1 MANSNL
7 YDDVHL
13 LPNFRVKLD
22 GSDLAKEIVDD
33 VLEIVVEQSL
43 HLPDACTIRL
53 HDWDIERRQ
62 FRWVDDSR
70 LKEGKK
76 VEVEFGYQTST
87 AVVFKGEITAFEMD
101 AAGHMV
107 PNLIIHCVSKEHRL
121 HRNRVRK
128 TYQEVTD
135 SDIVQAVGS
144 RCGFSVDAEATSAV
158 RHWVCQNNQTDYEFL
173 KMIAD
178 RNGFRI
184 WVDGDTL
191 YFKKVKDPQGVDHEV
206 DWGDNLRSFR
216 PRLTTH
222 GQVDEVSVHSWDMKT
237 KQPILSTKTTT
248 DGKQTAAIGEGKK
261 GGQAAAAAFGGQAK
275 HAIVDWP
282 VDSQAEADSLAQ
294 SYLDKR
300 ETTFIEADGLCI
312 GSTKIGAGKTLKV
325 KGVGTRFSGK
335 YFVTSAT
342 HTFTPAEGYTTQ
354 FVCSGKNPHT
364 LLGMIAG
371 EMSDQ
376 DNPGGYI
383 VVAVVTDN
391 LDPDNLGRIKVK
403 YPWMMDEA
411 SFWARIASPMGG
423 PGRGFYFL
431 PEIDDEVLIA
441 FEHGDIHRPFMIGA
455 LWNGVDKPIEG
466 NDKAVTGGKVIHR
479 MVKTRKGHILMLQ
492 DTDNEEHVKITT
504 QGNHFMILDDKNG
517 GKKVEIKTAG
527 GHDVLIDDQNKKV
540 EVKTT
545 DGHYLL
551 LDDQNKKIV
560 MADNVGTEK
569 VTIDAGSG
577 DIKWEC
583 NGNFTIDAKQKV
595 MIKGLTG
602 VEINTPA
609 EIKIDG
615 KAGATVSTT
624 AMLSLSG
631 TAGAELKSPAIL
643 TVQGSLVKI
652 N

>member
-1 MANSNL
+1 MANSNV

-13 LPNFRVKLD
+13 LPNFRIKLD
-22 GSDLAKEIVDD
+22 GTDMPVEIVNDI
-33 VLEIVVEQSL
+33 LEISVEQSL

-53 HDWDIERRQ
+53 HDWDIEQRQ

-76 VEVEFGYQTST
+76 VEVQFGYQTNT
-87 AVVFKGEITAFEMD
+87 AAVFKGEITTVEMD

-107 PNLIIHCVSKEHRL
+107 PNLIIHCVSKQHRL

-135 SDIVQAVGS
+135 SDVVQTVGA
-144 RCGFSVDAEATSAV
+144 RCGFQVQAEAMTTV

-178 RNGFRI
+178 RNGCRI
-184 WVDGDTL
+184 FVDDDTL
-191 YFKKVKDPQGVDHEV
+191 HFKKVKDPESPSAELS
-206 DWGDNLRSFR
+206 WGDDLRSFR

-222 GQVDEVSVHSWDMKT
+222 GMVDEVSVHSWDMKAKQAILGT
-237 KQPILSTKTTT
+237 KRAS
-248 DGKQTAAIGEGKK
+248 DGMQTAKVGESRK
-261 GGQAAAAAFGGQAK
+261 GGQAAAAAFGGEAK

-282 VDSQAEADSLAQ
+282 VDSQSEADSIAQ

-300 ETTFIEADGLCI
+300 ETTFIEADGLCVGTTAI
-312 GSTKIGAGKTLKV
+312 SAGETVKV
-325 KGVGTRFSGK
+325 KGVGTRFSGS
-335 YFVTSAT
+335 YYVTSAT

-371 EMSDQ
+371 EKSEQ
-376 DNPGGYI
+376 DNEGGYI
-383 VVAVVTDN
+383 VIGIVTDN
-391 LDPDNLGRIKVK
+391 VDPENLGRIKVK

-411 SFWARIASPMGG
+411 SYWARIASPMAGSA
-423 PGRGFYFL
+423 RGFYFL
-431 PEIDDEVLIA
+431 PEVDDEVLIA

-455 LWNGVDKPIEG
+455 LWNGVDKPVEN
-466 NDKAVTGGKVIHR
+466 NDVAVTGGKVVHR
-479 MVKTRKGHILMLQ
+479 VIKTRKGHILMLQ
-492 DTDNEEHVKITT
+492 DTDDEEHVKITT
-504 QGNHFMILDDKNG
+504 QGGHFMILDDNKSL
-517 GKKVEIKTAG
+517 KKIEVHTAG
-527 GHDVLIDDQNKKV
+527 GHVLVMDD
-540 EVKTT
+540 T
-545 DGHYLL
+545 
-551 LDDQNKKIV
+551 NKKITLTDS
-560 MADNVGTEK
+560 AGSEK
-569 VTIDAGSG
+569 MTIDATSG

-583 NGNFTIDAKQKV
+583 LGNFKINAKQKV
-595 MIKGLTG
+595 QIEGTMG
-602 VEINTPA
+602 VEITTPA
-609 EIKIDG
+609 QIQIDG
-615 KAGATVSTT
+615 KAGATVSTN

-631 TAGAELKSPAIL
+631 TASAQLTSSGIL